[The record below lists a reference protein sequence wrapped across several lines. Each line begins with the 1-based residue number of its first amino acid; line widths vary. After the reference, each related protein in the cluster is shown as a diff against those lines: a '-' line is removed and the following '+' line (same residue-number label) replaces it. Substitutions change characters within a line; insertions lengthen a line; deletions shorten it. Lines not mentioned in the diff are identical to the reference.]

1 MDNDNVQE
9 QQSDIQQPYCEEP
22 ISVKE
27 WLITSLIMIIP
38 IVGIVMLFVW
48 AFGDKV
54 KKSKSNYCKA
64 YLGMILIAFVFVLG
78 FSVIATNIQIK
89 GEISAEEEKAEE
101 REKEKE
107 EKEKEAAIKAA
118 EKEQRERD
126 YELNFTHTKEQAVDV
141 AERFLKLE
149 VLYSGE
155 ASIIRGEAIPQKH
168 TDEEEQFKFKGYVK
182 TIDKDGNYVQF
193 DNVQVSV
200 IFKKGTFYEHK
211 EKLICME

>member
-9 QQSDIQQPYCEEP
+9 QQNDIQQPYCEEP

-27 WLITSLIMIIP
+27 WLITALIMIIP
-38 IVGIVMLFVW
+38 IAGIVMLFVW
-48 AFGDKV
+48 AFSDKV

-64 YLGMILIAFVFVLG
+64 SLGMILIAFVFVFG
-78 FSVIATNIQIK
+78 FSMIAATIQIK
-89 GEISAEEEKAEE
+89 GEISAAEEEKTEE
-101 REKEKE
+101 R

-118 EKEQRERD
+118 KKEQRERD
-126 YELNFTHTKEQAVDV
+126 YQLNFTHTKEQAVDA

-168 TDEEEQFKFKGYVK
+168 TDEEERFKFKGYVK

-200 IFKKGTFYEHK
+200 IFKKGTVPHEHK